1 MYVQEIFLD
10 ESGEYAKQATKPF
23 CISSKCIGPSVW
35 VTACGCFLVPEE
47 SSKTWS
53 QTNPADVS
61 WFRKKVRRHLH
72 IDAHKGH
79 SSTVFKGLTR
89 TLSGLLSKFPV
100 RSVHSRISNPPIRSD
115 QVSSSLISKSPVRSS
130 EGC

>member
-23 CISSKCIGPSVW
+23 CISSKYIGPSGW

-53 QTNPADVS
+53 QTKPADVS
-61 WFRKKVRRHLH
+61 WFRKKFEDISTLMHT
-72 IDAHKGH
+72 KGTH
-79 SSTVFKGLTR
+79 
-89 TLSGLLSKFPV
+89 
-100 RSVHSRISNPPIRSD
+100 
-115 QVSSSLISKSPVRSS
+115 QSSSKV
-130 EGC
+130 